1 MEQSRRVFLR
11 NKIFQWH
18 NPLTVTF
25 FRVSPFHACGHE
37 NVAELLHADAR
48 ERAQLTLAQQ
58 GDEFGKGNG
67 QGLFVRTGGTEVA
80 GKSLFR
86 RANAVEGHVGTL
98 DFRLFF
104 RREPMTLAAE
114 EHGFQL
120 GVDLGMFDVCA
131 VDRSLHLHAE
141 ETVAARKVGEQ
152 FMAVGCGDEGGD
164 ARQAVEIIAEGMII
178 GQAVRAQRKIVW
190 LIRTAV
196 RHLRAAESWLLQPS
210 GY

>member
-1 MEQSRRVFLR
+1 MLVL
-11 NKIFQWH
+11 KIGSLQWH

-48 ERAQLTLAQQ
+48 ERARLTPAQQ

-67 QGLFVRTGGTEVA
+67 QGLFVRTSGTEVV
-80 GKSLFR
+80 GKGFFR